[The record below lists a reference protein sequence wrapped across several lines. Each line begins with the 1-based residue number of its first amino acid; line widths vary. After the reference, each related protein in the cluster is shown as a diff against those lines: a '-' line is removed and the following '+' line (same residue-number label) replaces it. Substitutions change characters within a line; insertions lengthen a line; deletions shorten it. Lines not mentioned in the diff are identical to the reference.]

1 MLLRD
6 TSNWTNL
13 EETKGLLFL
22 VQRLEELTFP
32 YSLDSYKSPTMS
44 VQGLLLESLTLIR
57 ESQTLGEQ
65 NFEKAMNSLSHIIDE
80 IRLRLKGNFIAKSVS
95 SLNLD
100 TLTAHKGE
108 KEPITEVER
117 RFKIAYAELNSQ
129 SYLHEIISNIIEL
142 GNDGKNKA
150 KLDFLAREFSSFLQ
164 SRGVSREHM
173 QNVLQDFFWKDNE
186 IKSTTQFKQFCIQVY
201 PHQHRFCVVFG
212 VASTLAAIDAKTLRR
227 ANATIIPADLDEE
240 IDEDISEGFY
250 EALISFKESV
260 GYPHLCM
267 AFAEATDYNSAVIKA
282 RNNIEEVFN
291 FLRVFSHKSF
301 LDISG
306 SALVEQNCC
315 AGERRILQSSNNN
328 MHFIRD
334 MRKAKATSVLKRFS
348 EVISLD
354 VGHDSHKFNNAVNI
368 HGMSLN
374 ISSPDI
380 QLVNIW
386 TCLETLVPAGGSGSK
401 ISHVVKNAVPIIML
415 GYMNRLISN
424 LLFDVLRWSRPNFK
438 TALSMAK
445 IQDETDIKSKF
456 VSLLTRNENI
466 EALEYLL
473 KSCGNFELLRNRVY
487 NLSILMSDR
496 KNTMEKITNHQ
507 QMVEWQIHRI
517 YRTRNSIVHSGNSP
531 EYTKYLVEN
540 AHDFF
545 DQTLLFC
552 LELSAWKNEFD
563 TFLSCFD
570 YAIEQYRSYLQSL
583 KSDSEF
589 PVVWQLPRYRDKSIV
604 FGEE

>member
-6 TSNWTNL
+6 TSKWTNL
-13 EETKGLLFL
+13 NETRGLLFL

-44 VQGLLLESLTLIR
+44 VQGLLLEALTLIR
-57 ESQTLGEQ
+57 ESQALGEQ

-80 IRLRLKGNFIAKSVS
+80 IQFRLKGNFIAKSVS

-100 TLTAHKGE
+100 SLTEHKGE
-108 KEPITEVER
+108 KEPITDVER

-129 SYLHEIISNIIEL
+129 SYLHEIISSIIEM
-142 GNDGKNKA
+142 GSDGRNKV
-150 KLDFLAREFSSFLQ
+150 KLDFLAKEFASFLQ
-164 SRGVSREHM
+164 SKGVSREHM
-173 QNVLQDFFWKDNE
+173 QNVLQDFFWNDNE
-186 IKSTTQFKQFCIQVY
+186 ITNTSQFKDFCIQVY

-212 VASTLAAIDAKTLRR
+212 VAKTLAAIDAKTLRR
-227 ANATIIPADLDEE
+227 ANATILPEEIDIE
-240 IDEDISEGFY
+240 IDEDISEGFH
-250 EALISFKESV
+250 EALMKFRESID
-260 GYPHLCM
+260 YPHLCM
-267 AFAEATDYNSAVIKA
+267 AFADATDYNSAVTKA
-282 RNNIEEVFN
+282 RSKIEEVFS
-291 FLRVFSHKSF
+291 FFRIFSHKSL
-301 LDISG
+301 LDISE
-306 SALVEQNCC
+306 SALVEQSCC
-315 AGERRILQSSNNN
+315 AGERRVMQFSNNT

-348 EVISLD
+348 EDISLD

-424 LLFDVLRWSRPNFK
+424 LLFDILRWSRRDFK
-438 TALSMAK
+438 IALSMAK
-445 IQDETDIKSKF
+445 IQDESDIKSKF
-456 VSLLTRNENI
+456 ISILTRKENV

-473 KSCGNFELLRNRVY
+473 GRCGEFELLKNRIY
-487 NLSILMSDR
+487 NLSVLISDR
-496 KNTMEKITNHQ
+496 RRTLEKMSSHQ
-507 QMVEWQIHRI
+507 QMVEWQIYRI
-517 YRTRNSIVHSGNSP
+517 YRTRNSIVHSGDSP
-531 EYTKYLVEN
+531 EHTKYLVEN

-552 LELSAWKNEFD
+552 LELSAWKSEFD

-570 YAIEQYRSYLQSL
+570 YSIEQYRSYLRSL
-583 KSDSEF
+583 KTEAEF
-589 PVVWQLPRYRDKSIV
+589 PVVWQLPRYRDKSTV
-604 FGEE
+604 FGEA